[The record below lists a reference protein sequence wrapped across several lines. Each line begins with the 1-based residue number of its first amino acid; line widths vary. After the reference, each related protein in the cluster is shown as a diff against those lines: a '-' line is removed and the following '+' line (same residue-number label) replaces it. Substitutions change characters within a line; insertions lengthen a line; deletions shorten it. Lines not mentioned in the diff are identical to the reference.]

1 MVYVFALSGLAAITW
16 LQTSAQLPSPWLWVS
31 LLTIALISG
40 YWHTRRIARF
50 LCIALLGAG
59 LLGGWAQIC
68 SVNRLNSY
76 LPEAQETQ
84 MLVLEGTIIDIPER
98 RPGRT
103 RLTIA
108 IHQGPAPELASGSK
122 LLLSEYET
130 PRSKI
135 QNYHAGE
142 RWSFTTK
149 LKRPHGSLNPGGWDT
164 EAWLWAHGIRATG
177 SIKSARF
184 IEQAGGFTPQLARLR
199 EQLSER
205 IQSALR
211 NKPSAGLIAA
221 LVVGDGSAIPREQWT
236 LFAATGITHL
246 VSISGLHITLIASMV
261 AGLCGGL
268 WDRIPKAPLL
278 IPTRRFAIAFGLS
291 AALVYALLAGFSVPT
306 QRTLFMLATVAIS
319 YLWRQQSLLQALAWA
334 LIVVLFHDPFS
345 ILAPGT
351 WLSFGAVA
359 IMSIGASG
367 KIGNASIW
375 REWGRAQTAVTL
387 GLIPVLI
394 FTFGQFP
401 WTSPLAN
408 AIAIPVISAIVTPL
422 ALFGAIIN
430 WDIPLI
436 WAEHGA
442 SFLLPFLH
450 WCAQWGQWQNA
461 IPTHTFVI
469 LASTGVIYT
478 VLARGTPSRYL
489 GLITL
494 LPLLTWQPST
504 PNKGEWQA
512 TVFDVGQGLAVLI
525 QTQHYTMLY
534 DTGPD
539 WPGEGDSG
547 TNTLIPALRALGVNK
562 LNQLVLSHNDN
573 DHTGGAE
580 SILAAIPVEKLYA
593 SLPSNQRLWT
603 KAQSSALCNAS
614 ETWTVDEVTFEV
626 LNPEPDLPADND
638 NDTSCVIRLSGK
650 NGSLLLTGDI
660 GADREQM
667 LVDKWGGKLASTVL
681 IAPHHGSKNSSSGNF
696 ISATHPQSVIFSS
709 GYKNHFRHP
718 HPDTLARYSEQDIYR
733 TDEDGAVAIDTK
745 TKPTTLSHQKPRFW
759 RDR

>member
-16 LQTSAQLPSPWLWVS
+16 LQTSAQPPNPWLWA
-31 LLTIALISG
+31 IALIIALIAG
-40 YWHTRRIARF
+40 YWHTQRIARF
-50 LCIALLGAG
+50 MCITLLGAG
-59 LLGGWAQIC
+59 LLGGWAQLC
-68 SVNRLNSY
+68 SEYRLKSY
-76 LPEAQETQ
+76 LPEAEETQ
-84 MLVLEGTIIDIPER
+84 TIDLEGTIIDIPER
-98 RPGRT
+98 HPGRI

-108 IHQGPAPELASGSK
+108 INRSPIPTLASGSK
-122 LLLSEYET
+122 LLLSAYET

-142 RWSFTTK
+142 RWAFTTK

-177 SIKSARF
+177 SIKSA
-184 IEQAGGFTPQLARLR
+184 QLLGASSGFTPRLAHLR
-199 EQLSER
+199 EQLSDR
-205 IQSALR
+205 ILR
-211 NKPSAGLIAA
+211 TLPNKPSAGLIAA

-236 LFAATGITHL
+236 LFAATGVTHL
-246 VSISGLHITLIASMV
+246 VSISGLHITLIASLV
-261 AGLCGGL
+261 AGLCAGIWG
-268 WDRIPKAPLL
+268 RIPKAPLL
-278 IPTRRFAIAFGLS
+278 IPTRRFAIVFGLS

-319 YLWRQQSLLQALAWA
+319 YFWRQQSLLKALAWA
-334 LIVVLFHDPFS
+334 LIVVLFYDPFS
-345 ILAPGT
+345 VLAPGT

-367 KIGNASIW
+367 KIGNASAW

-422 ALFGAIIN
+422 ALLGAITN
-430 WDIPLI
+430 WDLPLI

-442 SFLLPFLH
+442 TFLLPFLQ
-450 WCAQWGQWQNA
+450 WCASWGQWQNA
-461 IPTHTFVI
+461 IPSYTIVI
-469 LASTGVIYT
+469 LASMGVIYT

-512 TVFDVGQGLAVLI
+512 TVFDVGQGLSVLI
-525 QTQHYTMLY
+525 QTQNYAMLY

-573 DHTGGAE
+573 DHIGGAE
-580 SILAAIPVEKLYA
+580 SILAAVAVEKLYA
-593 SLPSNQRLWT
+593 SLPSNHQLWPQAKT
-603 KAQSSALCNAS
+603 SAYCNTP
-614 ETWTVDEVTFEV
+614 ETWTVDEVKFEV
-626 LNPEPDLPADND
+626 LNPEPNVPAEND
-638 NDTSCVIRLSGK
+638 NDSSCVIRLSGK

-660 GADREQM
+660 GAEREQI
-667 LVDKWGGKLASTVL
+667 LVDKWGDKLASTVL
-681 IAPHHGSKNSSSGNF
+681 IAPHHGSKNSSSSNF
-696 ISATHPQSVIFSS
+696 ISAIHPQSVIFSS
-709 GYKNHFRHP
+709 GYKNHFHHP
-718 HPDTLARYSEQDIYR
+718 HPDTLARYAEQQIYR
-733 TDEDGAVAIDTK
+733 TDEEGAVTVDVDTK
-745 TKPTTLSHQKPRFW
+745 PSTFSRQNARFW
-759 RDR
+759 RCR